1 MVNAEKKR
9 ILKGDAQE
17 LFYALKS
24 QYLYRA
30 FGIEGKSADVIL
42 TEIAQAN
49 IVGCDFIESYL
60 IEEYLED
67 N

>member
-9 ILKGDAQE
+9 ILTGDAQK
-17 LFYALKS
+17 LCDALKF
-24 QYLYRA
+24 QDLHRH
-30 FGIEGKSADVIL
+30 FGIDGYSVDSIL
-42 TEIAQAN
+42 TEIAQAK
-49 IVGCDFIESYL
+49 IVGCAFIESYL